1 MATVGEKDLLVAPP
15 PPINSDQILS
25 EYPLHWYVWNK
36 DASSIEE
43 ELALARVSVDFTSL
57 HRGSVVVSASL
68 QISDRRS
75 AGQYYE
81 MTLAL
86 NLLNKYHL

>member
-15 PPINSDQILS
+15 SQITCDQILS

-43 ELALARVSVDFTSL
+43 ELALARVRYSGLFFVKGEVEKMSL
-57 HRGSVVVSASL
+57 PWL
-68 QISDRRS
+68 I
-75 AGQYYE
+75 
-81 MTLAL
+81 
-86 NLLNKYHL
+86 

>member
-1 MATVGEKDLLVAPP
+1 MATVGEKDLLVVPS

-43 ELALARVSVDFTSL
+43 ELALAK
-57 HRGSVVVSASL
+57 VSAHFVNLTSMRKSEGSF
-68 QISDRRS
+68 IDRPRS
-75 AGQYYE
+75 ADLSSSI
-81 MTLAL
+81 TT
-86 NLLNKYHL
+86 